1 VVADEDDGPRGGAL
15 PGASRRALLSGAGA
29 TLVSA
34 GALALAGCGRK
45 APTGSKAVK
54 KAQQPVQQSDL
65 VILDGLLG
73 LERWTVA
80 AYTAGIPLL
89 SRPEARTAKQFLNE
103 ELEHAGELL
112 SLIKAAGGGKGPM
125 RAASYRLGKPANDS
139 DVLELLHRLERAQIN
154 AYLAAIPKL
163 SPGPVRA
170 AASSILA
177 NDAQHIAI
185 IRAGLGLPA
194 APSPFVTGNE

>member
-1 VVADEDDGPRGGAL
+1 MSEEDDGSCGGAL
-15 PGASRRALLSGAGA
+15 PGASRRALLRGAGV
-29 TLVSA
+29 TLVSG
-34 GALALAGCGRK
+34 GALALSGCGSK

-54 KAQQPVQQSDL
+54 KAQQPVQEADL
-65 VILDGLLG
+65 RILDGLLG
-73 LERWTVA
+73 LERWTIA

-89 SRPEARTAKQFLNE
+89 THADAKTAKQFLDQ
-103 ELEHAGELL
+103 ELEHAGQLL
-112 SLIKAAGGGKGPM
+112 SLIKGAGGGKGPP
-125 RAASYRLGKPANDS
+125 RAASYRLGKPANQH

-170 AASSILA
+170 ATASILA
-177 NDAQHIAI
+177 SDAQHIAF

-194 APSPFVTGNE
+194 VPSAFVTGDE